1 MHVDAEKAWTLK
13 MSEPDLNKQ
22 LNDLIEREREILKKM
37 NVARRAG
44 ASDGIIGQMMYMLD
58 EVKFEQ
64 QDIRAKQ
71 AAGSGKDNDF
81 GSFISIG

>member
-1 MHVDAEKAWTLK
+1 

-22 LNDLIEREREILKKM
+22 LNDLIEREREILKKL

-44 ASDGIIGQMMYMLD
+44 ASEGIIGQMMYMLD
-58 EVKFEQ
+58 EVKFAQ

-71 AAGSGKDNDF
+71 AAGSGKDNVF

>member
-1 MHVDAEKAWTLK
+1 MHVVAVKAWTLK
-13 MSEPDLNKQ
+13 MTEPDLNKQ

-44 ASDGIIGQMMYMLD
+44 ASDGVIGQMMYMLD

-71 AAGSGKDNDF
+71 VAGSGKDNDF

>member
-1 MHVDAEKAWTLK
+1 

-44 ASDGIIGQMMYMLD
+44 ASEGIIGQMTYMLD
-58 EVKFEQ
+58 EVKFAQ
-64 QDIRAKQ
+64 MDIRAKQ
-71 AAGSGKDNDF
+71 AASSGKDNDF

>member
-1 MHVDAEKAWTLK
+1 MT
-13 MSEPDLNKQ
+13 EPDLNKQ
-22 LNDLIEREREILKKM
+22 LNDLIEREREILKKL

-44 ASDGIIGQMMYMLD
+44 ASEGIIGQMNYML
-58 EVKFEQ
+58 EECNLAQ

>member
-1 MHVDAEKAWTLK
+1 

-22 LNDLIEREREILKKM
+22 LNDLIEREREILKKLS
-37 NVARRAG
+37 VAQRAG
-44 ASDGIIGQMMYMLD
+44 ASEGIIGQMMFMLD
-58 EVKFEQ
+58 EVKFAQ

-71 AAGSGKDNDF
+71 TSGSGKDNDF

>member
-1 MHVDAEKAWTLK
+1 

-22 LNDLIEREREILKKM
+22 LNDLIERELEILKKL

-44 ASDGIIGQMMYMLD
+44 ASEGIIGQMMYMLD
-58 EVKFEQ
+58 EVQFAQ

-71 AAGSGKDNDF
+71 ASGSGKDNDF

>member
-1 MHVDAEKAWTLK
+1 

-22 LNDLIEREREILKKM
+22 LNELIEREREILKKM

-44 ASDGIIGQMMYMLD
+44 ASDGIIGQMNYML
-58 EVKFEQ
+58 EECKFAQ

-71 AAGSGKDNDF
+71 ASSSGKDNDF